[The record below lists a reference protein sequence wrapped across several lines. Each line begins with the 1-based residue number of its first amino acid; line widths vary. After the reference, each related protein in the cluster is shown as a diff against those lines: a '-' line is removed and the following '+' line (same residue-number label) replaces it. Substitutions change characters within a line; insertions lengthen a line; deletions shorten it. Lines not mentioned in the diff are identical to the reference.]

1 MSERER
7 EGRGKAKSNKRL
19 TVARTDV
26 ATIYESLFEEKIA
39 FFCFICQEEKI
50 SLSLSLSL
58 SLSFSLPCF
67 FIIAILFLEGARLPE
82 V

>member
-58 SLSFSLPCF
+58 SFSLPCF

>member
-1 MSERER
+1 MR

-58 SLSFSLPCF
+58 SFSLPCF
-67 FIIAILFLEGARLPE
+67 FIIAILFLVGARLFLMPE